1 MPTISRPVI
10 ALTFGFMLNAVVD
23 AAEAKPESVSPY
35 AWNITMGGS
44 GHKAGVP
51 LGGIGAGNF
60 MYNTSGSFGPWRM
73 RPQSLEY
80 RILPQAAFHLR
91 EESSGHP
98 TRTQTLA
105 TGNVMPGWP
114 TLPPGSAT
122 YHALFPRGWCDYGSL
137 QCQASLE
144 FFSPIIKENYRE
156 SSLPVGVFIFHLSNP
171 TDQALKI
178 SLMFTFPNAAYANT
192 VVRSGLSNAALKTK
206 QMTSVVMSADDPANP
221 DETQRTQWCIATTT
235 GASVRTAWDG
245 AGDGRKIL
253 ADFAKNG
260 QLDDVAETTTQP
272 AGALAV
278 TRTLKPGASVE
289 IPFVLTWAFPQVAF
303 GSGTRWLRR
312 YTEYFPATQPQAA
325 AMATEALDQYP
336 KWRQAILN
344 WQSPYLAGPAPAW
357 LKQGAMNE
365 LYYCTFGGSFW
376 ENGCITKPKI
386 FGNRPGQHL
395 GFVME
400 CMEYPYAETF
410 DVRQHACRVTR
421 ELWPQIERDILL
433 GYADFVKDEKTNPKG
448 AVPHD
453 AGSPSNDPWF
463 AFDQYAHDASA
474 RYHGVWPTPWS
485 EYPPKLIQYCYA
497 YWKMTGDTA
506 FLKDVY
512 PALVRAYHWME
523 TTDTDK
529 DGLSEMLSSEYAH
542 NKFFNAALWLGA
554 LECMQEIT
562 RVMKDSPMS
571 AKVAA
576 EFKLARGSTEREFWD
591 PGLGYY
597 KFNETNNSLMAD
609 GIVGTRIPDTF
620 GLPPVL
626 DTMRLT
632 SHCRQMFRRLVL
644 PLRDLNGDGVG
655 DMGMANCLTPD
666 SKPAVGS
673 AEPGMPHHNEVW
685 VGVSYVAA
693 ANLIHYGQAAN
704 DGALIAQGLHTA
716 WSTYERTWRDA
727 DGNRW
732 FNTPEAWTID
742 NPNARRTGGPY
753 QRARGIWET
762 LMEANQLAQPATNP
776 ILTRSSSLPPP
787 NLKAHLTFPN
797 HPVNEGVQGTTLQIL
812 DDRSDKVGRQQV
824 DADGIP
830 DYHLK
835 ISGVPAGQIPQSI
848 TVDAG
853 PQLQWR
859 WPADGV
865 HWIVKAAP
873 TSDGAL
879 ELILSTLD
887 NND

>member
-1 MPTISRPVI
+1 MLILSRI
-10 ALTFGFMLNAVVD
+10 AIACAFGFFTKAEVNA
-23 AAEAKPESVSPY
+23 ATPNPGSISPY
-35 AWNITMGGS
+35 AWSLAMGG
-44 GHKAGVP
+44 GTHKAGIP

-73 RPQSLEY
+73 RPQNLEY
-80 RILPQAAFHLR
+80 RVLPQAAFHLR
-91 EESSGHP
+91 EESAGQP
-98 TRTQTLA
+98 ARTLTLA
-105 TGNVMPGWP
+105 TGNVMEGWP
-114 TLPPGSAT
+114 TLAPGSST
-122 YHALFPRGWCDYGSL
+122 YHALFPRGWCEYGNL
-137 QCQASLE
+137 QCKASLE

-156 SSLPVGVFIFHLSNP
+156 TSLPVGVFVFHLSNP
-171 TDQALKI
+171 SNQPLKI
-178 SLMFTFPNAAYANT
+178 SLMFTFPNAPYADKT
-192 VVRSGLSNAALKTK
+192 ARGGLSNAALKTK

-221 DETQRTQWCIATTT
+221 DETQRSQWCIATTT

-260 QLDDVAETTTQP
+260 QLDDDAETTTQP

-278 TRTLKPGASVE
+278 TRTLKPGESVE
-289 IPFVLTWAFPQVAF
+289 VPFVLTWAFPQVAF

-312 YTEYFPATQPQAA
+312 YTEYFPANAPQAA
-325 AMATEALDQYP
+325 AMATEALAQYP
-336 KWRQAILN
+336 TWRQAILD
-344 WQSPYLAGPAPAW
+344 WQAPYLAGPAPAW

-376 ENGCITKPKI
+376 ENGCITKPKK

-395 GFVME
+395 EFVME
-400 CMEYPYAETF
+400 CIEYPYAETF

-453 AGSPSNDPWF
+453 AGSPLNDPWF

-474 RYHGVWPTPWS
+474 RYNGAWPTPWS

-497 YWKMTGDTA
+497 YWKKTGDTV

-512 PALVRAYHWME
+512 PALLRAYHWMQ
-523 TTDTDK
+523 TTDTDQ

-542 NKFFNAALWLGA
+542 NKFFNAVLWLGA
-554 LECMQEIT
+554 LECMKEIT
-562 RVMKDSPMS
+562 GVMKDSPMS
-571 AKVAA
+571 AKVVTD
-576 EFKLARGSTEREFWD
+576 FKLARDSTERQFWD
-591 PGLGYY
+591 SELGYY

-609 GIVGTRIPDTF
+609 GIVGLRIPDTCA
-620 GLPPVL
+620 LTPAL
-626 DTMRLT
+626 DPARLT

-644 PLRDLNGDGVG
+644 PLRDLNGDGLG

-673 AEPGMPHHNEVW
+673 AEPSMPHHNEVW

-727 DGNRW
+727 DGDRW

-742 NPNARRTGGPY
+742 NPNARRTAGPY
-753 QRARGIWET
+753 QRARGIWEV
-762 LMEANQLAQPATNP
+762 LMEANQLAHPAARV
-776 ILTRSSSLPPP
+776 ILPMAVTPPSP
-787 NLKAHLTFPN
+787 KFNARLTYKN
-797 HPVNEGVQGTTLQIL
+797 GTIVDGIQGTTLQL
-812 DDRSDKVGRQQV
+812 LNDRTDKVGRHQA
-824 DADGIP
+824 DPDGIP

-835 ISGVPAGQIPQSI
+835 VTGVPAGQMPASI
-848 TVDAG
+848 IVDAG
-853 PQLQWR
+853 PELQWQ

-865 HWIVKAAP
+865 HWVVKALP
-873 TSDGAL
+873 TTDGAL
-879 ELILSTLD
+879 ELILSTL
-887 NND
+887 